1 MISSLLLTL
10 REGLEAALIIS
21 LVLGSLKHINRP
33 DLNRFVW
40 QGAGIALVLS
50 VLAAVSLNIL
60 GTDFKDPAE
69 SIFEGLAMLLAAGI
83 LTWMI
88 YWMQRQARSL
98 KSEIETNVRE
108 TMVSQGGRGLFFLS
122 FFAVIR
128 EGLEL
133 ALYLLAVR
141 ITSSPLQT
149 LLGAI
154 MGLAAAAG
162 LGWVLFTSTHRIN
175 LRRFF
180 QVTNILLVIFAAG
193 LVANSAHE
201 LIISGWIPAGISQVW
216 NINHILNVNSVFGQ
230 VLNTLVGYNSQPS
243 LTEILAYLGYI
254 ALILAGFLWVKQRV
268 PQRAR
273 VLDRKQ
279 K

>member
-1 MISSLLLTL
+1 MISSFLLTL

-21 LVLGSLKHINRP
+21 LVLGSLKQINRS
-33 DLNRFVW
+33 DLSRVVW
-40 QGAGIALVLS
+40 RGAISALVLS
-50 VLAAVSLNIL
+50 VLAAVGLNIL

-88 YWMQRQARSL
+88 FWMQRQARSL
-98 KSEIETNVRE
+98 KGEIETSVRE
-108 TMVSQGGRGLFFLS
+108 TMVSQGGRGLFFLA
-122 FFAVIR
+122 FLAVIR

-133 ALYLLAVR
+133 SLYLLAVR
-141 ITSSPLQT
+141 ITSTPLQT
-149 LLGAI
+149 LFGAVL
-154 MGLAAAAG
+154 GLAGAVAF
-162 LGWVLFTSTHRIN
+162 GWLLFASTHRFN
-175 LRRFF
+175 LARFF

-201 LIISGWIPAGISQVW
+201 LIISGWIPAGIAQVW
-216 NINHILNVNSVFGQ
+216 NINPILNEKSVIGQ
-230 VLNTLVGYNSQPS
+230 VLNTLVGYHSQPS

-254 ALILAGFLWVKQRV
+254 ALLLAGFLWDRQRV
-268 PQRAR
+268 PQRVR
-273 VLDRKQ
+273 VFDREQ

>member
-1 MISSLLLTL
+1 MISSFLLAL

-21 LVLGSLKHINRP
+21 LVLGSLRQINRSN
-33 DLNRFVW
+33 LNRIVW
-40 QGAGIALVLS
+40 RGALS
-50 VLAAVSLNIL
+50 AMLLSALAAVWLNIL

-69 SIFEGLAMLLAAGI
+69 SIFEGLAMLLAAVV

-88 YWMQRQARSL
+88 FWMQRQARFL
-98 KSEIETNVRE
+98 KSEIETTVRE
-108 TMVSQGGRGLFFLS
+108 TMVSKGGRGLFFIS
-122 FFAVIR
+122 FLAVMR

-141 ITSSPLQT
+141 VTSSPMQT
-149 LLGAI
+149 LIGAVL
-154 MGLAAAAG
+154 GLAGAVG
-162 LGWVLFTSTHRIN
+162 LGWLLFTSTHRFN

-193 LVANSAHE
+193 LVANSVHE
-201 LIISGWIPAGISQVW
+201 LIISGWIPAGITQVW
-216 NINHILNVNSVFGQ
+216 NINYILNDNSVIGQ

-243 LTEILAYLGYI
+243 LAEILAYLGYV
-254 ALILAGFLWVKQRV
+254 AVILGWFLWGRQRV
-268 PQRAR
+268 PRR
-273 VLDRKQ
+273 VGAFSREQ

>member
-1 MISSLLLTL
+1 MISSFLLTL

-21 LVLGSLKHINRP
+21 LVLGSLRQINRS
-33 DLNRFVW
+33 DLNRVVW
-40 QGAGIALVLS
+40 RGAIIAILLS
-50 VLAAVSLNIL
+50 ALAALGLNIL

-88 YWMQRQARSL
+88 FWMQRQARFL
-98 KSEIETNVRE
+98 KSEIDTNVRE
-108 TMVSQGGRGLFFLS
+108 TIVSKGGQGLFFLS
-122 FFAVIR
+122 FLAVIR

-141 ITSSPLQT
+141 ITSSPMQT
-149 LLGAI
+149 LLGAVL
-154 MGLAAAAG
+154 GLAGAVA
-162 LGWVLFTSTHRIN
+162 LGWLLFASTNRFN

-180 QVTNILLVIFAAG
+180 QVTNILLVVFAAG

-201 LIISGWIPAGISQVW
+201 LIISGWIPAGITHVW
-216 NINHILNVNSVFGQ
+216 NINNILNENSLIGQ

-243 LTEILAYLGYI
+243 LTEILAYLGYV
-254 ALILAGFLWVKQRV
+254 AVILGGILWGRQRV
-268 PQRAR
+268 PQRVR
-273 VLDRKQ
+273 VLDREQ